1 MRLTDARLRV
11 NAAFALAFAD
21 GSFAVGRPVSE
32 AFVIA
37 RPHRSLGGKPVY
49 LEPIERSETARSGGL
64 GPALDRQL
72 SAHSFRT
79 LVYQVPD
86 APSGYDLG
94 AGNIAIKPPY
104 RAGYKLVIGSDYHL
118 LVIGKLLDS
127 EGQPVKLLAGKAT
140 DLGNTKRPAMT
151 VFTSRKNSNGNG
163 PSTGIDNATASGL
176 TLNMA
181 IPKIV
186 SIVTAAP
193 ATMDQANWHMTG
205 IGEVWTGCGRV
216 DTQHIDI
223 VFYRKGNAGQRQRL
237 AAEGKL

>member
-64 GPALDRQL
+64 GPALDGQL

-151 VFTSRKNSNGNG
+151 VFTSRDGRFGAQGLRPGRWRIEMPTDVPLTYEFEVTDS
-163 PSTGIDNATASGL
+163 PDGIVRLGDIRPVHS
-176 TLNMA
+176 
-181 IPKIV
+181 K
-186 SIVTAAP
+186 
-193 ATMDQANWHMTG
+193 
-205 IGEVWTGCGRV
+205 GE
-216 DTQHIDI
+216 
-223 VFYRKGNAGQRQRL
+223 K
-237 AAEGKL
+237 